1 MQLDAQMR
9 AVILGTALMLV
20 LHEVYPDIR
29 NALAASLLRIE
40 PDETLHSTLGL
51 A

>member
-9 AVILGTALMLV
+9 AVVLGTSLMLV

-29 NALAASLLRIE
+29 NALAASIVRIE
-40 PDETLHSTLGL
+40 ADETSPLGL